1 MSDDQAN
8 GAAADARGSAREPQ
22 EAGVPEGA
30 QPVEARPGAR
40 EQGSEQARGG
50 VGSGLAFITLA
61 KLYFIVSGFA
71 VQVGL
76 PRFLGSPEAFGQYSL
91 AMSIANVVD
100 NVLIAAT
107 VQSLSKRV
115 SENEAFA
122 SARLRQGLKL
132 QLGIGI
138 VIAGALMLTAPLL
151 AKVAY
156 DPELTIMLRIAA
168 LVPLCY
174 ALYAALVG
182 SLNGRR
188 LFRAQASLDITFS
201 TVRTIGI
208 LGAAA
213 LGFGAIGAL
222 CGFAGA
228 ALVILAVAL
237 LMVGTGEAGDRLPL
251 KTWFGFLLP
260 IALFQ
265 LMLNGM
271 LLLDVWVLKN
281 TTAQLALELGET
293 LKSATDQASAL
304 VGYYRAAQNFALV
317 PYQVILS
324 VTFVVFPL
332 VSRATASGDTDA
344 AKVHIGNALRFSVIL
359 LFGLAAPIAG
369 AAEGLIRLAY
379 GAKFLPGAS
388 TLSVLVFGQLS
399 LALFVIIATTLSGAG
414 RPGLSAAIGMVA
426 LVVMLAANRYLV
438 RWVGIGDHTLTTAAL
453 ATSLGPLLAVVL
465 SAVVLKQLFT
475 VSLPFLTL
483 LRSALA
489 AGAGFLAGRLVP
501 QQHALLAPVAMAA
514 AGIVY
519 VALLALTGELKKS
532 DFASVLAARRRK
544 KAAAT

>member
-1 MSDDQAN
+1 MTLAGPRDTNGPMSD
-8 GAAADARGSAREPQ
+8 
-22 EAGVPEGA
+22 
-30 QPVEARPGAR
+30 VEALGSSGKQAGA
-40 EQGSEQARGG
+40 G

-122 SARLRQGLKL
+122 AARLRQGLKL
-132 QLGIGI
+132 QLGIGV
-138 VIAGALMLTAPLL
+138 VIAGLLMLSAPLL

-156 DPELTIMLRIAA
+156 DPELTTMLRIAA

-188 LFRAQASLDITFS
+188 MFRAQATLDITFS

-208 LGAAA
+208 VGAAA

-228 ALVILAVAL
+228 AFVILTVAL

-293 LKSATDQASAL
+293 LKSATEQASAL
-304 VGYYRAAQNFALV
+304 VGFYRAAQNFALV
-317 PYQVILS
+317 PYQVIMS

-332 VSRATASGDTDA
+332 VSRATASGDMQA
-344 AKVHIGNALRFSVIL
+344 AKVHIGSALRFSVIL
-359 LFGLAAPIAG
+359 LFGLAAPIGG

-388 TLSVLVFGQLS
+388 TLAVLVFGQLS
-399 LALFVIIATTLSGAG
+399 LALFVIIATILSGAG
-414 RPGLSAAIGMVA
+414 KPGTSAKIGMVA
-426 LVVMLAANRYLV
+426 LVVMLAANRFLV
-438 RWVGIGDHTLTTAAL
+438 RWVGIGDHTLSTAAL
-453 ATSLGPLLAVVL
+453 ATSLGPLLALIL
-465 SAVVLKQLFT
+465 SSVSLKQLFGVT
-475 VSLPFLTL
+475 LPMATL

-489 AGAGFLAGRLVP
+489 AGAGFGIARLVP
-501 QQHALLAPVAMAA
+501 QQHALWAPVAMSA
-514 AGIVY
+514 AGLAY
-519 VALLALTGELKKS
+519 ATALILTGELKKS
-532 DFASVLAARRRK
+532 DLAGVMATVRRK
-544 KAAAT
+544 KTAAA